1 MKAGHNS
8 LCEAHIHFKLGCCI
22 HIYVLSCNFLL
33 KQISEE
39 ATGGVKQ
46 QIYDFCCYKLQ
57 ESVIP
62 SEING
67 CASLFYTSMYL
78 T

>member
-8 LCEAHIHFKLGCCI
+8 VCEAHTHFKLSCSCI

-46 QIYDFCCYKLQ
+46 QIYGFCCYQLK
-57 ESVIP
+57 ESVIT
-62 SEING
+62 SEIND
-67 CASLFYTSMYL
+67 CASLF
-78 T
+78 